1 MTDPWFILEL
11 TTRCNLDCIFCYNV
25 WKPQNKDTHKDLSLS
40 ELKSIIETIEQS
52 TSIQGITLAG
62 GEPLLNKEI
71 VGMAEYLHSK
81 NIKTSVTT
89 NGILLVDETVKQLVQ
104 CGIDRFEISMPSI
117 NDPMYRKLCR
127 SDSLIQ
133 VRAAILNARKYDIK
147 LCVSNVLTKLNYE
160 EVYDT
165 VELSAVFGAD
175 EVTLNRFVP
184 GGTGLGHANDLS
196 LSNGELKFAL
206 GEADRAA
213 QTFGIPVIVAI
224 PVEHCQIDTS
234 IYTKLHFGTCLC
246 GAYKWTVD
254 PFGNLRTCEQ
264 NPTILGSL
272 FDTGFDHLSHLP
284 SVSEFRNNDLHPDC
298 KTKPCYTVCGG
309 GCRFCR

>member
-1 MTDPWFILEL
+1 MNDSWFILEL
-11 TTRCNLDCIFCYNV
+11 TTRCNLDCIYCYNV
-25 WKPQNKDTHKDLSLS
+25 WKPQADYTHKDLSLS
-40 ELKSIIETIEQS
+40 ELKTIVENIEQS

-71 VGMAEYLHSK
+71 IGMADYLHSK
-81 NIKTSVTT
+81 NIKTTITT
-89 NGILLVDETVKQLVQ
+89 NGIALNDETLNRLIGCGVK
-104 CGIDRFEISMPSI
+104 RFEISMPSF
-117 NDPMYRKLCR
+117 NNPTYTKLCR
-127 SDSLIQ
+127 SDSLKP
-133 VRAAILNARKYDIK
+133 VRAAILNVRKYDIK
-147 LCVSNVLTKLNYE
+147 LCVSGVLTKLNYE

-184 GGTGLGHANDLS
+184 GGTGLNYANDLS
-196 LSNGELKFAL
+196 LSNGQLKAAL

-213 QTFGIPVIVAI
+213 QTFGIPVIVAVPI
-224 PVEHCQIDTS
+224 EHCQIDT
-234 IYTKLHFGTCLC
+234 TKYPDLHFGTCLC
-246 GAYKWTVD
+246 GAYKWTID

-264 NPTILGSL
+264 NPAILGSL
-272 FDTGFDHLSHLP
+272 INTGFDRHFQLP

-298 KTKPCYTVCGG
+298 KSKPCYTVCGG